1 VEAERPLQ
9 PSVDGRAAAL
19 SVGCL
24 CVRTLVALVPR
35 PHLRDLRH
43 ATYPATQPNLVVL
56 VALLLPLVAEAK
68 IPGGRVHGWGRRR
81 DHYVHPGDVVVVRV
95 AIMPVTR
102 VQGVEQV

>member
-1 VEAERPLQ
+1 MTHASRPIVEADRPLQ

-24 CVRTLVALVPR
+24 CLRTLVALVPR
-35 PHLRDLRH
+35 PPLRDLRH

-68 IPGGRVHGWGRRR
+68 VPGGRVHG
-81 DHYVHPGDVVVVRV
+81 
-95 AIMPVTR
+95 
-102 VQGVEQV
+102 